1 MIYLPLAKHERGLGL
16 HVVVAG
22 GRAADEHGGATV
34 PTQRVLQDAS
44 HLAVPVRHVGFLER
58 EKEREREGDV
68 EGDSGGRGIEE
79 TAR

>member
-1 MIYLPLAKHERGLGL
+1 LLFKHENLN
-16 HVVVAG
+16 
-22 GRAADEHGGATV
+22 
-34 PTQRVLQDAS
+34 
-44 HLAVPVRHVGFLER
+44 PVRHVGFLER